1 MDHPLPAE
9 QSAALPF
16 RFCRNGECE
25 VLLVTSLR
33 RRRWILPKGNVD
45 PSLTPALSAA
55 KEAIEEAGVAGMI
68 TSTDVGSY
76 IHDKRGVDGSSDP
89 TSVRVFPLAV
99 SAEAED
105 WPERSKRERRWFPI
119 QAAVRMVDEPEL
131 ELILALFARDQ
142 HARAVAVPQR
152 LVTPT

>member
-1 MDHPLPAE
+1 MDHPLPTE

-16 RFCRNGECE
+16 RFCQNGECE

-55 KEAIEEAGVAGMI
+55 KEALEEAGVAGMI

-76 IHDKRGVDGSSDP
+76 VHDKRARDGSANP
-89 TSVRVFPLAV
+89 MSVRVFPLAV

-105 WPERSKRERRWFPI
+105 WPEQSKRERRWFPI
-119 QAAVRMVDEPEL
+119 QAAVRVVEEPEL
-131 ELILALFARDQ
+131 KLILLSFARDQ
-142 HARAVAVPQR
+142 HVRAVAVPQR
-152 LVTPT
+152 LVTSL